1 MRVVR
6 SSDVEATADPGVG
19 RRGADQG
26 VGRDTE
32 RRGAG
37 PEEERGVDH
46 EGGTEIGV
54 GQEGEEE
61 AVLEGETVA
70 ARGGEIEVDQGGETV
85 AAQGGVREVDPVAE
99 REAGLEAGREVIQR
113 IEEGIAQERGVAPEG
128 ERNEEIQKHKEEDHA
143 VDQEVERERRMQA
156 SYLEHWFA

>member
-61 AVLEGETVA
+61 AVLE
-70 ARGGEIEVDQGGETV
+70 GETV